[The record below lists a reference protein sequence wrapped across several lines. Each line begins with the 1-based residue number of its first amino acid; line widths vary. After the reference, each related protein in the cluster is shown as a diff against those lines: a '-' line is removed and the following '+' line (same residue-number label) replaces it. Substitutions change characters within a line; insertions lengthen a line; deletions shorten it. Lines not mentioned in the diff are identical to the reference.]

1 MHLASP
7 RPLFLLA
14 FVGCVLLMAA
24 ALYLEHV
31 VGLEPCP
38 MCIVQRICVIA
49 FGLVCL
55 VAAVHGPGR
64 LGQRLYAVLALLFAV
79 IGGATAGRQIWL
91 QNVPADQLEACLPSL
106 EFMMQALP
114 MQEIVRLVFQGTA
127 DCAEVNWTLFGMS
140 IPEWSLLG
148 FIGML
153 GFCLFQLLRRG

>member
-7 RPLFLLA
+7 RPLFFLA
-14 FVGCVLLMAA
+14 FLGCVLLMAA

-38 MCIVQRICVIA
+38 LCIVQRICVIA

-55 VAAVHGPGR
+55 VAALHGPGR
-64 LGQRLYAVLALLFAV
+64 FGQRVYALLALFFALA
-79 IGGATAGRQIWL
+79 GAATAGRQIWL
-91 QNVPADQLEACLPSL
+91 QSVPPEQLEACLPGL
-106 EFMMQALP
+106 KYMIEAFPL
-114 MQEIVRLVFQGTA
+114 QEIVSKVFRGTA

-153 GFCLFQLLRRG
+153 GFALFQSLRRS

>member
-1 MHLASP
+1 MQLASP
-7 RPLFLLA
+7 RPLFFLA
-14 FVGCVLLMAA
+14 FLGCVLLMAV

-38 MCIVQRICVIA
+38 MCIVQRICVIG

-55 VAAVHGPGR
+55 IAAIHGPTR
-64 LGQRLYAVLALLFAV
+64 LGQRIYAVLALLFV
-79 IGGATAGRQIWL
+79 LVGGATAGRQIYL
-91 QNVPADQLEACLPSL
+91 QSVPADQLEACLPSL

-114 MQEIVRLVFQGTA
+114 MQDVVRLVFQGTA

-140 IPEWSLLG
+140 IPEWSLLA

-153 GFCLFQLLRRG
+153 GFCLFQLLRRR